1 MVRHSLVYTSS
12 VLWQQRLLIYSRFC
26 PSIFLYLASVC
37 PSIWLIE
44 LDKLDTRLAKKES
57 MEIGHVTDPTETTL
71 LMTELVPPIIE
82 DLNDDG
88 NSLNKSMD
96 LSVLKDVGIPLDLEN
111 IPIPVDADTLVVIIE
126 QFLMLIL
133 IIGRWMLPKGEMTR
147 DQLAQL
153 LLIYIGTAADIIE
166 FFDSFK
172 DEKVNTNKVLCIMV
186 LTIWSWS
193 LVQFTVLLTPPK
205 NPPKRLEN
213 PTKLQRAKEICCSID
228 VWDVL
233 LNIILQD
240 APFFVFRLLLITYY
254 KLISYMNIFFTCK
267 NTLVITLQVGIIL
280 SFKNRQFFS
289 SLSFSFLKF
298 YRLMV
303 VQLEKRE
310 ALAKEAKMLEKKK
323 AAAIKRQTSSRTSSS
338 KRNRLNEAP
347 ERPTRRKTNRSSSG
361 TRIGMIN

>member
-1 MVRHSLVYTSS
+1 MVRHSLIYTSS

-44 LDKLDTRLAKKES
+44 LDKLDTRLVKKES
-57 MEIGHVTDPTETTL
+57 MEIEHVTGSTETTL
-71 LMTELVPPIIE
+71 LMTIDSIIE
-82 DLNDDG
+82 DPDQ
-88 NSLNKSMD
+88 NKSVD

-111 IPIPVDADTLVVIIE
+111 IPIPVDTDTLVVIIE

-193 LVQFTVLLTPPK
+193 LLQFTVLLTPPK

-267 NTLVITLQVGIIL
+267 NTLVITLQVNYFNNSNFSKQLKISLKLVFASDLSDFRSELTFELDLKSRFFTNKISSVHKVYII
-280 SFKNRQFFS
+280 
-289 SLSFSFLKF
+289 
-298 YRLMV
+298 
-303 VQLEKRE
+303 
-310 ALAKEAKMLEKKK
+310 
-323 AAAIKRQTSSRTSSS
+323 TS
-338 KRNRLNEAP
+338 
-347 ERPTRRKTNRSSSG
+347 
-361 TRIGMIN
+361 

>member
-1 MVRHSLVYTSS
+1 M
-12 VLWQQRLLIYSRFC
+12 
-26 PSIFLYLASVC
+26 
-37 PSIWLIE
+37 
-44 LDKLDTRLAKKES
+44 DKLDTRLAKKES
-57 MEIGHVTDPTETTL
+57 INAEPTTEVFVTSPG
-71 LMTELVPPIIE
+71 PIFE
-82 DLNDDG
+82 G
-88 NSLNKSMD
+88 NEALNKSVD

-111 IPIPVDADTLVVIIE
+111 IPIPVDTDTLVVIIE

-133 IIGRWMLPKGEMTR
+133 IIGRWMLPKGDLTR

-153 LLIYIGTAADIIE
+153 LLVYIGTAADIIE

-186 LTIWSWS
+186 LSIWSWS
-193 LVQFTVLLTPPK
+193 LLQFTVLLAPSK
-205 NPPKRLEN
+205 DPPKRLEN

-233 LNIILQD
+233 INIILQD

-267 NTLVITLQVGIIL
+267 NTLVITLQ
-280 SFKNRQFFS
+280 
-289 SLSFSFLKF
+289 F

-323 AAAIKRQTSSRTSSS
+323 AAAIKQRASS
-338 KRNRLNEAP
+338 KRNNNRVVEVTEKP
-347 ERPTRRKTNRSSSG
+347 RRKNHRSSSG
-361 TRIGMIN
+361 STPTFSTECQSFLKFSV

>member
-1 MVRHSLVYTSS
+1 
-12 VLWQQRLLIYSRFC
+12 
-26 PSIFLYLASVC
+26 
-37 PSIWLIE
+37 
-44 LDKLDTRLAKKES
+44 
-57 MEIGHVTDPTETTL
+57 MEIEHVTGSTETTL
-71 LMTELVPPIIE
+71 LMTIDSIIE
-82 DLNDDG
+82 DPDQ
-88 NSLNKSMD
+88 NKSVD

-111 IPIPVDADTLVVIIE
+111 IPIPVDTDTLVVIIE

-193 LVQFTVLLTPPK
+193 LLQFTVLLTPPK

-267 NTLVITLQVGIIL
+267 NTLVITLQVNYFNNSNFSKQLKISLKLVFASDL
-280 SFKNRQFFS
+280 SDFRSELTFELDLKSRFFTNKISSVHQVYKITFQF
-289 SLSFSFLKF
+289 
-298 YRLMV
+298 
-303 VQLEKRE
+303 Q
-310 ALAKEAKMLEKKK
+310 A
-323 AAAIKRQTSSRTSSS
+323 S
-338 KRNRLNEAP
+338 KI
-347 ERPTRRKTNRSSSG
+347 
-361 TRIGMIN
+361 RI

>member
-1 MVRHSLVYTSS
+1 
-12 VLWQQRLLIYSRFC
+12 
-26 PSIFLYLASVC
+26 
-37 PSIWLIE
+37 
-44 LDKLDTRLAKKES
+44 
-57 MEIGHVTDPTETTL
+57 MEIEHVTGSTETTL
-71 LMTELVPPIIE
+71 LMTIDSIIE
-82 DLNDDG
+82 DPDQ
-88 NSLNKSMD
+88 NKSVD

-111 IPIPVDADTLVVIIE
+111 IPIPVDTDTLVVIIE

-193 LVQFTVLLTPPK
+193 LLQFTVLLTPPK

-267 NTLVITLQVGIIL
+267 NTLVITLQVNYFNN
-280 SFKNRQFFS
+280 SNFS
-289 SLSFSFLKF
+289 KQLKISL
-298 YRLMV
+298 
-303 VQLEKRE
+303 
-310 ALAKEAKMLEKKK
+310 
-323 AAAIKRQTSSRTSSS
+323 
-338 KRNRLNEAP
+338 
-347 ERPTRRKTNRSSSG
+347 
-361 TRIGMIN
+361 

>member
-1 MVRHSLVYTSS
+1 MENAESS
-12 VLWQQRLLIYSRFC
+12 
-26 PSIFLYLASVC
+26 
-37 PSIWLIE
+37 
-44 LDKLDTRLAKKES
+44 
-57 MEIGHVTDPTETTL
+57 
-71 LMTELVPPIIE
+71 TELTVTSHGPVMVE
-82 DLNDDG
+82 EA
-88 NSLNKSMD
+88 SNKSVD

-111 IPIPVDADTLVVIIE
+111 IPIPVDTDTLVVIIE

-133 IIGRWMLPKGEMTR
+133 IIGRWMLPKGDLTR

-153 LLIYIGTAADIIE
+153 LLVYIGTAADIIE

-186 LTIWSWS
+186 LSIWSWS
-193 LVQFTVLLTPPK
+193 LLQFTVLLAPSK
-205 NPPKRLEN
+205 DPPKRIEN

-233 LNIILQD
+233 INIILQD

-267 NTLVITLQVGIIL
+267 NTLVITLQ
-280 SFKNRQFFS
+280 
-289 SLSFSFLKF
+289 F

-323 AAAIKRQTSSRTSSS
+323 AAAIKNQRVSSS
-338 KRNRLNEAP
+338 KRNNRSVEIVEKPL
-347 ERPTRRKTNRSSSG
+347 RKKTNRSSTG
-361 TRIGMIN
+361 TSDTYYATCANLLVAEYSRSSPTISASPPTNFRT

>member
-1 MVRHSLVYTSS
+1 MGFIDTIKAIITRLIFSAHGLVAIYRVVTIKNDPWFWYLS
-12 VLWQQRLLIYSRFC
+12 VTIIILIFEGIFTLAIKKTQEWKWFC

-57 MEIGHVTDPTETTL
+57 MEIEHVTDPTETTL

-267 NTLVITLQVGIIL
+267 NTLVITLQ
-280 SFKNRQFFS
+280 
-289 SLSFSFLKF
+289 F

-323 AAAIKRQTSSRTSSS
+323 AAA
-338 KRNRLNEAP
+338 
-347 ERPTRRKTNRSSSG
+347 
-361 TRIGMIN
+361 

>member
-1 MVRHSLVYTSS
+1 MVRHSLIYTSS

-44 LDKLDTRLAKKES
+44 LDKLDTRLVKKES
-57 MEIGHVTDPTETTL
+57 MEIEHVTGSTETTL
-71 LMTELVPPIIE
+71 LMTIDSIIE
-82 DLNDDG
+82 DPDQ
-88 NSLNKSMD
+88 NKSVD

-111 IPIPVDADTLVVIIE
+111 IPIPVDTDTLVVIIE

-193 LVQFTVLLTPPK
+193 LLQFTVLLTPPK

-267 NTLVITLQVGIIL
+267 NTLVITLQVNYFNNSNL
-280 SFKNRQFFS
+280 SKQLKI
-289 SLSFSFLKF
+289 SL
-298 YRLMV
+298 
-303 VQLEKRE
+303 
-310 ALAKEAKMLEKKK
+310 
-323 AAAIKRQTSSRTSSS
+323 
-338 KRNRLNEAP
+338 
-347 ERPTRRKTNRSSSG
+347 
-361 TRIGMIN
+361 